1 MFGATGLPSS
11 IILSEAPS
19 QTHPMVCPLERILN
33 PAKVMTQVNCPPGE
47 ILFLT
52 KPCGAPVTLRPGGQM
67 AAVLRGQASLAH
79 TVQNPLP
86 EQPAC
91 SVRLEFIRQHM
102 VQVLQRDL
110 IFLVFLPASLQPSPL
125 REMNLVTAHLCLPL
139 ASRVV
144 NELSVC
150 SADDRLGAW
159 PCAVRRA
166 RLGTAEEDERVLVE
180 FSPREATAD
189 VPGRC
194 NMTPKGRGGDFWMS
208 LLGLQLP
215 QRGHMLVGFPQGRQ
229 ELQRTCMWSQ
239 GPSHVRVPK
248 PSG

>member
-1 MFGATGLPSS
+1 
-11 IILSEAPS
+11 
-19 QTHPMVCPLERILN
+19 
-33 PAKVMTQVNCPPGE
+33 
-47 ILFLT
+47 
-52 KPCGAPVTLRPGGQM
+52 M

-110 IFLVFLPASLQPSPL
+110 IFLVFLPASLRPSPL

-166 RLGTAEEDERVLVE
+166 RLGTAKEDERVLVE

-215 QRGHMLVGFPQGRQ
+215 QRTHACRLPTGETGASEDMYVVTGTFPCACSQTIWVAPRGPNRGINLKAASPKTLSRLLFAESQVQPHLLLVPWWRLIHG
-229 ELQRTCMWSQ
+229 
-239 GPSHVRVPK
+239 GPRMS
-248 PSG
+248 